1 LRVTQDLIRREETAG
16 AIEIG
21 ERRLQWRS
29 KGRADYILLVKATLR
44 TRPVAVALIEAKT
57 ENLPPI
63 RGLEQAKLHAAG
75 RHLAVAFAIVSNRH
89 LFVEDDRNSGLTS
102 KPRAFAGFPTPDA
115 QCRRYGTALVFRLD
129 SDTARPQPARYAV
142 GETTRRY
149 YQDAAIRAVLRRLAR
164 GEKRALLSPA
174 TGAVCLP
181 SVRRDNGWGMPR
193 FR

>member
-1 LRVTQDLIRREETAG
+1 
-16 AIEIG
+16 
-21 ERRLQWRS
+21 
-29 KGRADYILLVKATLR
+29 
-44 TRPVAVALIEAKT
+44 VAVAHIEAKA
-57 ENLPPI
+57 EDLPPTH
-63 RGLEQAKLHAAG
+63 GLEQAKLYAACK
-75 RHLAVAFAIVSNRH
+75 RLSVAFAIASNRH

-102 KPRAFAGFPTPDA
+102 KPRAFAWFPTPDA
-115 QCRRYGTALVFRLD
+115 QCRRYETALGFRLD

-149 YQDAAIRAVLRRLAR
+149 YQDAAIRAVPRRLAR

-181 SVRRDNGWGMPR
+181 SIRRDNGWGMPR